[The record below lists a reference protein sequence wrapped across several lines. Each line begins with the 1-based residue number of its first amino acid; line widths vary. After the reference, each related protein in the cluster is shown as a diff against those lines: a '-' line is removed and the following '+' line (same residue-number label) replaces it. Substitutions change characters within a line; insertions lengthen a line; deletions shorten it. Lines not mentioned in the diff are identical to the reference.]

1 MKTDFDARW
10 RALSEKV
17 LREMKEWRLGHPCAT
32 FSEMETALDEQL
44 DRLRA
49 QMLED
54 MALASDVADLKQ
66 MPPAKRPTCPECK
79 KPLEARGK
87 QKRHILTEGDQPI
100 TLRRSYGVCPTCQV
114 GFFPSG

>member
-1 MKTDFDARW
+1 MKTDFDAQW

-17 LREMKEWRLGHPCAT
+17 LREMKEWRLGHPRAT

-54 MALASDVADLKQ
+54 IALAVSLQDIV
-66 MPPAKRPTCPECK
+66 E
-79 KPLEARGK
+79 KPST
-87 QKRHILTEGDQPI
+87 LTTES
-100 TLRRSYGVCPTCQV
+100 TFKTS
-114 GFFPSG
+114 